1 VISGRRKVRRA
12 IASNPG
18 SKIDELGASWL
29 AAIENTI
36 DPKTFETYLVYVRHF
51 NKFFGTLGNVN
62 AATVSQYGPHRL
74 GHALRPTVKK
84 EQSALRGFLDWCTTQ
99 GHLTEAPLVPVLP
112 KKAVGTP
119 YKLRRR
125 QAATQLEPAEILTI
139 LERLHE
145 WSDSKKVDPFPIKA
159 RFVVQYEQGMRP
171 EMLDLLEAPKHYT
184 KGSAVLKIEAG
195 GDKNRW
201 EREIPL
207 TEAARMALDSVCPK
221 KGLIFGVH
229 DYRDAL
235 RKAAKGVLGEERAKR
250 ITPEDLRHSRLT
262 EWAETGNLPG
272 AAYLAGHLRISTIDK
287 YAKPGRRAAERL
299 LARIGGKAEPPAPLI
314 GGESGGTASELPSP
328 LPADPSQLGDII
340 LCEGRDSNPHRSY
353 PTSTSS

>member
-1 VISGRRKVRRA
+1 M
-12 IASNPG
+12 
-18 SKIDELGASWL
+18 
-29 AAIENTI
+29 T
-36 DPKTFETYLVYVRHF
+36 KTKLSPLSDALDVD
-51 NKFFGTLGNVN
+51 
-62 AATVSQYGPHRL
+62 Q
-74 GHALRPTVKK
+74 ALRPTVKK
-84 EQSALRGFLDWCTTQ
+84 EQSALRGFLEWCTTH
-99 GHLTEAPLVPVLP
+99 GHLSESPIIPPLP

-119 YKLRRR
+119 YKFRRR
-125 QAATQLEPAEILTI
+125 QAATQLEPTEILAI

-171 EMLDLLEAPKHYT
+171 EMLDLLEVPKHYT

-207 TEAARMALDSVCPK
+207 TEAARKALDSVCPK

-235 RKAAKGVLGEERAKR
+235 RKAAKDVLDEERAKR

-262 EWAETGNLPG
+262 EWAETGTLPG
-272 AAYLAGHLRISTIDK
+272 APYLAGHLRTSTIDK

-299 LARIGGKAEPPAPLI
+299 LARLGGENGARRPSNWGGKWGYGFRAPLTPPRRPI
-314 GGESGGTASELPSP
+314 STRRYHSARR
-328 LPADPSQLGDII
+328 
-340 LCEGRDSNPHRSY
+340 EGLAIE
-353 PTSTSS
+353 